1 MNASPLSE
9 FLYDGSRAQPLL
21 VRMTE
26 LPPSSASLR
35 EGLLQAGIDSPSTL
49 ANVDLP
55 VLAQMLKL
63 DSVEDGVDRD
73 MWVELKSIH
82 DASRTLK
89 GMA

>member
-1 MNASPLSE
+1 MNASSLSE
-9 FLYDGSRAQPLL
+9 FSYDGSRAQPLL

-26 LPPSSASLR
+26 LPPSSGMLR
-35 EGLLQAGIDSPSTL
+35 EGLLQAGIENLSTL

-55 VLAQMLKL
+55 VLGQMLKL
-63 DSVEDGVDRD
+63 DSVLDGVDRD

-82 DASRTLK
+82 DASRTLE